1 MDIKRTSLLSWLQK
15 CTLFASAMLCTCKKL
30 KKTAKKVVF
39 PVNGY
44 VMQLVLNGSL
54 IRIVSI
60 SFCPHFST
68 NLILLSGATMCF
80 SSVSLRRRMSSPWGV
95 ASTNMT
101 DTVFSSELKNLLFPA
116 TFVAKPPVSSTIL
129 TFVLARK
136 SFSVPLTICPLAHY
150 LLGFYCRQ
158 LHSISR
164 KLLSLYLRCVRYFR
178 CGNFYIP
185 RLETWDPG
193 GYPFLHVLQ
202 LHVLPAALLYLCP
215 WLTHCI
221 LLSTW
226 ELMTAS
232 SISNRGLAMMLS
244 IQNYERAFE
253 IKRNF
258 GLLWH
263 FEFLLSKLS
272 QSWELRLI
280 KIWSGPTPQH
290 RPHPEKY
297 DPD

>member
-1 MDIKRTSLLSWLQK
+1 M
-15 CTLFASAMLCTCKKL
+15 
-30 KKTAKKVVF
+30 F

-60 SFCPHFST
+60 CFCPHFST

-136 SFSVPLTICPLAHY
+136 SFSVSLTICPLAHY
-150 LLGFYCRQ
+150 LLGFYSRQ
-158 LHSISR
+158 LLSISR

-244 IQNYERAFE
+244 VQNYERAFE

-280 KIWSGPTPQH
+280 KIWSGPTPRH

-297 DPD
+297 DPDCVIRWGAIWNCLFILNIL

>member
-1 MDIKRTSLLSWLQK
+1 M
-15 CTLFASAMLCTCKKL
+15 
-30 KKTAKKVVF
+30 F

-136 SFSVPLTICPLAHY
+136 SFSVSLTICPLAHY
-150 LLGFYCRQ
+150 LLGFYSRQ
-158 LHSISR
+158 LLSISR

-221 LLSTW
+221 LPSTW

-244 IQNYERAFE
+244 VQNYERAFE

-263 FEFLLSKLS
+263 FEFLLYLKTFKNLCSQIPTQMIDYLSFFALCECQAKNGQKSMKL
-272 QSWELRLI
+272 QYRLLF
-280 KIWSGPTPQH
+280 S
-290 RPHPEKY
+290 
-297 DPD
+297 

>member
-1 MDIKRTSLLSWLQK
+1 
-15 CTLFASAMLCTCKKL
+15 
-30 KKTAKKVVF
+30 
-39 PVNGY
+39 
-44 VMQLVLNGSL
+44 
-54 IRIVSI
+54 
-60 SFCPHFST
+60 
-68 NLILLSGATMCF
+68 
-80 SSVSLRRRMSSPWGV
+80 
-95 ASTNMT
+95 MT

-136 SFSVPLTICPLAHY
+136 SFSVSLTICPLAHY
-150 LLGFYCRQ
+150 LLGFYSRQ
-158 LHSISR
+158 LLSISR

-244 IQNYERAFE
+244 VQNYERAFE

-258 GLLWH
+258 GLL
-263 FEFLLSKLS
+263 
-272 QSWELRLI
+272 
-280 KIWSGPTPQH
+280 
-290 RPHPEKY
+290 
-297 DPD
+297 